1 MAPLCLTNE
10 ELKRLFFTCVMSGT
24 IVCASTFA
32 HGTFFSKVSSR
43 AGLYQIEDDDEL
55 AALLVEK
62 RLLFCFVKILIH

>member
-10 ELKRLFFTCVMSGT
+10 KLKRLLFTCVLPGT

-32 HGTFFSKVSSR
+32 HDTFFSKVSSR
-43 AGLYQIEDDDEL
+43 AGFYRIEDDDEL
-55 AALLVEK
+55 AAPLAEK